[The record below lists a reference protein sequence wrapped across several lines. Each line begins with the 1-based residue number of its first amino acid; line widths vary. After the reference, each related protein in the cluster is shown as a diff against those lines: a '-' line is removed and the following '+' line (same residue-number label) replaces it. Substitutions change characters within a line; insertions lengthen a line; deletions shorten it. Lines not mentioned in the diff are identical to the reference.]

1 VEPQDLT
8 DEQYFGEMKLMFNTT
23 GWKTY
28 MIELRE
34 QADLINDVQ
43 LTTSNDNLNY
53 RKGQLATIASLLN
66 FEDTI
71 QRAENESEDPQG
83 ETFEGS

>member
-1 VEPQDLT
+1 MEPQDLT
-8 DEQYFGEMKLMFNTT
+8 DEQYFGEMKLMFNTL

-43 LTTSNDNLNY
+43 LTSSNDNLNY

-71 QRAENESEDPQG
+71 KRAENESNEDPL
-83 ETFEGS
+83 EGS

>member
-1 VEPQDLT
+1 MAPEDLT
-8 DEQYFGEMKLMFNTT
+8 DEQYFAEMKMMFNTT

-43 LTTSNDNLNY
+43 MTTSNDNLNY

-71 QRAENESEDPQG
+71 QRAENESDE
-83 ETFEGS
+83 SS

>member
-1 VEPQDLT
+1 MELEDLT
-8 DEQYFGEMKLMFNTT
+8 DEQYFGEMKLMFKTT
-23 GWKTY
+23 GWKVY
-28 MIELRE
+28 MLELRD

-43 LTTSNDNLNY
+43 LTSSNDNLHY

-71 QRAENESEDPQG
+71 KRAEESASEDLQIESP
-83 ETFEGS
+83 